1 MLNEIKHIGIL
12 FFQKMLFVSGI
23 LCVVLRRIYIMLRNY
38 PIPAHLSSFSADFD
52 SALADTAVR
61 SAELAEHTA

>member
-38 PIPAHLSSFSADFD
+38 PIPAHLSSFSADFG
-52 SALADTAVR
+52 SALVDTAARPAVP
-61 SAELAEHTA
+61 AEYTV